1 MYFAN
6 VQILNFKKTKR
17 LIMRTLEMTG
27 FNILGLKL
35 NADTE
40 KHVKIEKTRQ
50 TKRKMDVIN
59 YLQ

>member
-1 MYFAN
+1 
-6 VQILNFKKTKR
+6 
-17 LIMRTLEMTG
+17 MRTLEMTG

-40 KHVKIEKTRQ
+40 KHVKNQPNVKRRLKKTRL